1 MSMCHKNDS
10 SVINS
15 IYSGQQR
22 FSYTGRWIDKQR
34 DERQRERQTDR
45 NTENIFSGFVNQL

>member
-1 MSMCHKNDS
+1 MFHKRS
-10 SVINS
+10 SVLNS

-34 DERQRERQTDR
+34 DKDKERDRQTEKQKR
-45 NTENIFSGFVNQL
+45 YFPVL